1 MTTGE
6 GGHPAKEEAL
16 RRFSEP
22 EVDHELHSV
31 LERKKVHHPHL
42 WETLHRVHFS
52 HEAGPAQL
60 EDWRR
65 APKGRPG
72 PSSMTKPWASCAW
85 GCSRLRGF
93 QACAVCMGLAMV
105 MLVML

>member
-1 MTTGE
+1 MGE
-6 GGHPAKEEAL
+6 GGHPANVEAL
-16 RRFSEP
+16 RRLSEP
-22 EVDHELHSV
+22 EGDRELHSV
-31 LERKKVHHPHL
+31 LERMKVHHPHL
-42 WETLHRVHFS
+42 WEALHRVHFS

-60 EDWRR
+60 ENWRS

-93 QACAVCMGLAMV
+93 QVCAVCMCLAMV
-105 MLVML
+105 MLIML